1 MALSQ
6 YAIENFWNKIRV
18 EKNIRY
24 KDLVELF
31 PNYRSESTI
40 AGWFTGQ
47 FMPKD
52 DNIKILC
59 DLFDVDFET
68 GKAEFEKANTI
79 WQSTHHCGERITTGE
94 GERGHYA
101 PRGDG
106 DASMMVTEGED
117 NARMKT
123 VDIFALIYGKVEY
136 PLFRKFCEL
145 VGNDY
150 KRALELIYGRVT
162 YDEFIIIQNIVK
174 EVQ

>member
-6 YAIENFWNKIRV
+6 YAIKNFWNEIRV

-24 KDLVELF
+24 KDLAELF
-31 PNYRSESTI
+31 PNYRSQTTV
-40 AGWFTGQ
+40 AWWFSGQ
-47 FMPKD
+47 LMPKD
-52 DNIKILC
+52 NQIKTLC

-68 GKAEFEKANTI
+68 GKAEFEKAHAV
-79 WQSTHHCGERITTGE
+79 WESTHHCGERISTGE
-94 GERGHYA
+94 SERTNYA

-106 DASMMVTEGED
+106 NASMMVTEGASD
-117 NARMKT
+117 AKMHNT
-123 VDIFALIYGKVEY
+123 DIFALIYGKVDY